1 MEQTAVLGSSSR
13 GRGGFV
19 SPSGY
24 VGKESVAKDG
34 FFTRGSENCSEVR
47 KMI

>member
-24 VGKESVAKDG
+24 LGKESVAKDG